1 MAFNSLEYVLLLGLT
16 ALLFFRLGYR
26 GRLALL
32 IASSLV
38 FYGAFSVPLLSLIV
52 ISALVDYTCGLRIA
66 RAEGQTR
73 RKRWLALSVA
83 VNLGLLAYFKYAN
96 FFLDNLGALTGDLSA
111 HYVEVLLPPGISFY
125 TFQTMSYTID
135 VYRRRIRPTTSFLR
149 FFLYVSFFPQLIA
162 GPIERAGHLLVQF
175 DHAASRRFR
184 LANLVAGLQMI
195 AWGMFKKAVLAD
207 HCGAIADRVYADP
220 SLYDGW
226 SALVAT
232 YAFTLQIYLD
242 FSAYSEIARGSAR
255 IFGVDLMVNFDQPYL
270 ARNISDFW
278 RRWHI
283 SLSEWFRDYVYI
295 PLGGSRGTKRR
306 TLANLTITMFLSG
319 LWHGAA
325 WNFVLWGLFHGVLL
339 LVHALARPLLR
350 AAFTW
355 PRLGPL
361 GPLGPLVGGV
371 VGWFVTL
378 HLVVIGWVL
387 FRVEAVADA
396 NLILALI
403 RRSLID
409 GRGAPRPEH
418 LGFIALFAGFIA
430 LSFADRRFGI
440 LARING
446 DAALSATFYAAI
458 VALTLL
464 LAKGDGAAFIYFQF

>member
-1 MAFNSLEYVLLLGLT
+1 MAFNSLEYALLLGLT

-32 IASSLV
+32 IASSLI

-52 ISALVDYTCGLRIA
+52 ISALVDFTCGAMIGRSDA
-66 RAEGQTR
+66 SGTR
-73 RKRWLALSVA
+73 RRWLALSVA
-83 VNLGLLAYFKYAN
+83 VNLGLLGYFKYAN
-96 FFLDNLGALTGDLSA
+96 FFLDNLAHLGAGDLSA
-111 HYVEVLLPPGISFY
+111 HHVEVLLPPGISFY

-175 DHAASRRFR
+175 DHAATRRFR
-184 LANLVAGLQMI
+184 VANLVAGLQMI

-207 HCGAIADRVYADP
+207 HCGAIVDRVYGDP
-220 SLYDGW
+220 SAYDGW

-232 YAFTLQIYLD
+232 YAFTLQIYCD

-255 IFGVDLMVNFDQPYL
+255 IFGVDLMQNFDQPYL
-270 ARNISDFW
+270 VRNISEFW

-295 PLGGSRGTKRR
+295 PLGGSRDGPAR
-306 TLANLTITMFLSG
+306 TLANLAITMLLSG

-325 WNFVLWGLFHGVLL
+325 WTFVLWGLFHGLLL

-350 AAFTW
+350 
-355 PRLGPL
+355 RLSALPGLDGL
-361 GPLGPLVGGV
+361 GGAL
-371 VGWFVTL
+371 GWFVTL
-378 HLVVIGWVL
+378 HLVVVGWVL
-387 FRVEAVADA
+387 FRAASVADA
-396 NLILALI
+396 AAILASIGDAL
-403 RRSLID
+403 
-409 GRGAPRPEH
+409 GPGGGAPEPAQ
-418 LGFIALFAGFIA
+418 LAFVGLFAGF
-430 LSFADRRFGI
+430 L
-440 LARING
+440 
-446 DAALSATFYAAI
+446 ALSAVDRRLGLRARIDGDPTLSAAFYAVV

-464 LAKGDGAAFIYFQF
+464 LGAGEGAAFIYFQF